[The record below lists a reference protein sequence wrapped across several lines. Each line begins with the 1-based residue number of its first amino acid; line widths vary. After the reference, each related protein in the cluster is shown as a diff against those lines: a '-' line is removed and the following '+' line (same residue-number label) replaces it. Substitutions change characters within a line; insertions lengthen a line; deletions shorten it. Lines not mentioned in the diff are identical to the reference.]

1 MGHPQ
6 HHAEP
11 KVLGDDEIGRRLVD
25 DFFHLGDLVSQRLFV
40 EEPIGDV
47 AIERIKGAEA
57 VAGIRPAQILLH
69 FPDDAAARHDE
80 RPVDS
85 RASAIPLSR

>member
-1 MGHPQ
+1 MHIRSSTASEQRFSPPFLRKEMGHPQ

-40 EEPIGDV
+40 EEPI
-47 AIERIKGAEA
+47 
-57 VAGIRPAQILLH
+57 
-69 FPDDAAARHDE
+69 
-80 RPVDS
+80 
-85 RASAIPLSR
+85 

>member
-47 AIERIKGAEA
+47 AVERINGAEA
-57 VAGIRPAQILLH
+57 VAGIRSAQILLH
-69 FPDDAAARHDE
+69 FPDNTAARHDE
-80 RPVDS
+80 RPVDGT
-85 RASAIPLSR
+85 RAIPLSR